1 MKFLSSLSNIE
12 KALFAFSFGLY
23 DIVDNKESFSY
34 LLSVSEEAAAQC
46 CACNSS
52 TRDILT
58 DFGVTQEQL
67 ADLYTN
73 HRSTTSAIFNKHLF
87 DTLSSVERRMYDTL
101 FLSTA
106 TKSVSFNNKL
116 MVPHDDF
123 DFLNLFERI
132 KTLNKNVVI
141 KDNLLDVAASTDK
154 IKNLLP
160 YSLYF
165 DNWQDIVA
173 NCNKDNKQ
181 GMFITKDRLEQMIQ
195 DSGIATVA
203 KTLFDNVAVGDEVY
217 KGSTTTDLV
226 LLQDPNSGFK
236 IDSNFPVRYTDL
248 LTYDYAINNAPS
260 SVLSNFLLHKLKNKN
275 DDSFDNL
282 DDKLK
287 IKALKT
293 ILGRTNNLA
302 TIILL
307 ASIIRSI
314 GKERAIEELGEKK
327 YSVFANS
334 AVSNFSESYNLQYAS
349 CHSKPLIVD
358 AIKNNQQIEIPSE
371 IVVADQLESLI
382 NMDVISLDSTL
393 DIVGTLCKKSR
404 TFASFIETF
413 QERYATIQY
422 MIGVH
427 RMSSDIL

>member
-1 MKFLSSLSNIE
+1 MKFLSTLSNVE

-46 CACNSS
+46 CASNSNS
-52 TRDILT
+52 RDIIT
-58 DFGVTQEQL
+58 EFGVTQEQL

-87 DTLSSVERRMYDTL
+87 DTLSSVERRLYDTL

-116 MVPHDDF
+116 LVPHDDF

-132 KTLNKNVVI
+132 KTLNKNVI
-141 KDNLLDVAASTDK
+141 INDNLLDVGASTDK

-165 DNWQDIVA
+165 DNWRGIVA

-181 GMFITKDRLEQMIQ
+181 GMFITKERLEQMIQ

-203 KTLFDNVAVGDEVY
+203 KTLFDNVAVGDVVY
-217 KGSTTTDLV
+217 KGSTTTDIM

-275 DDSFDNL
+275 DDSFDKL

-334 AVSNFSESYNLQYAS
+334 AVSNFTESYNLQYAS

-358 AIKNNQQIEIPSE
+358 AIKNNQQIEMPSE
-371 IVVADQLESLI
+371 VIVADQLESLI

-393 DIVGTLCKKSR
+393 DIVGTLCKRSR

-427 RMSSDIL
+427 RMSS

>member
-1 MKFLSSLSNIE
+1 MKFLSTRSNME

-58 DFGVTQEQL
+58 DFGVTNEQL

-73 HRSTTSAIFNKHLF
+73 HRSTTSVIFNKHLF

-116 MVPHDDF
+116 IVPHDDF

-132 KTLNKNVVI
+132 KTLNKNVII
-141 KDNLLDVAASTDK
+141 KDNLLDIAATDK

-203 KTLFDNVAVGDEVY
+203 KTLFDNVAVGDVVY
-217 KGSTTTDLV
+217 KGSTSTDLV
-226 LLQDPNSGFK
+226 LLQDPNGGFK
-236 IDSNFPVRYTDL
+236 IDSNFPARYIDL
-248 LTYDYAINNAPS
+248 LSYDYTINNAPS
-260 SVLSNFLLHKLKNKN
+260 GVLSNFLLHKLKNKN
-275 DDSFDNL
+275 DDSFDKL

-287 IKALKT
+287 IKALKN

-358 AIKNNQQIEIPSE
+358 AIKDNQQIEMPSE
-371 IVVADQLESLI
+371 VIVADQLEALI

-413 QERYATIQY
+413 HERYATIQY
-422 MIGVH
+422 MIGVY
-427 RMSSDIL
+427 RMSSE

>member
-1 MKFLSSLSNIE
+1 ME

-73 HRSTTSAIFNKHLF
+73 HRSTTSVIFNKHLF

-116 MVPHDDF
+116 IVPHDDF

-132 KTLNKNVVI
+132 KTLNKNVII
-141 KDNLLDVAASTDK
+141 KDNLLDIAATDK

-181 GMFITKDRLEQMIQ
+181 GMFITKDRP
-195 DSGIATVA
+195 
-203 KTLFDNVAVGDEVY
+203 
-217 KGSTTTDLV
+217 ST
-226 LLQDPNSGFK
+226 
-236 IDSNFPVRYTDL
+236 
-248 LTYDYAINNAPS
+248 
-260 SVLSNFLLHKLKNKN
+260 
-275 DDSFDNL
+275 
-282 DDKLK
+282 
-287 IKALKT
+287 
-293 ILGRTNNLA
+293 
-302 TIILL
+302 
-307 ASIIRSI
+307 
-314 GKERAIEELGEKK
+314 
-327 YSVFANS
+327 
-334 AVSNFSESYNLQYAS
+334 
-349 CHSKPLIVD
+349 
-358 AIKNNQQIEIPSE
+358 
-371 IVVADQLESLI
+371 
-382 NMDVISLDSTL
+382 
-393 DIVGTLCKKSR
+393 
-404 TFASFIETF
+404 
-413 QERYATIQY
+413 
-422 MIGVH
+422 
-427 RMSSDIL
+427 

>member
-1 MKFLSSLSNIE
+1 
-12 KALFAFSFGLY
+12 
-23 DIVDNKESFSY
+23 
-34 LLSVSEEAAAQC
+34 
-46 CACNSS
+46 
-52 TRDILT
+52 
-58 DFGVTQEQL
+58 
-67 ADLYTN
+67 
-73 HRSTTSAIFNKHLF
+73 
-87 DTLSSVERRMYDTL
+87 
-101 FLSTA
+101 
-106 TKSVSFNNKL
+106 
-116 MVPHDDF
+116 
-123 DFLNLFERI
+123 
-132 KTLNKNVVI
+132 
-141 KDNLLDVAASTDK
+141 
-154 IKNLLP
+154 
-160 YSLYF
+160 
-165 DNWQDIVA
+165 
-173 NCNKDNKQ
+173 
-181 GMFITKDRLEQMIQ
+181 MFITKDRLEQMIQ

-203 KTLFDNVAVGDEVY
+203 KTLFDNVVVGDVVC

-236 IDSNFPVRYTDL
+236 IDSNFPTRYIDL

-260 SVLSNFLLHKLKNKN
+260 GVLSNFLLHKLKNKN
-275 DDSFDNL
+275 DDSFDKL

-358 AIKNNQQIEIPSE
+358 AIKNNQQQIEMPSE
-371 IVVADQLESLI
+371 VIVADQLEALI

-422 MIGVH
+422 MIGVY
-427 RMSSDIL
+427 RMSSE